1 MKEKIILLFI
11 GLLVFQGSYSQP
23 AEASRHSWADSVL
36 HQMSLDEKIGQLFMI
51 AAYSNKNE
59 NYENELEK
67 QIRQYHVGGLIFFQ
81 GKPTQQIKLT
91 NRYQKAAK
99 YPLMIGMD
107 AEHGVGWRL
116 ETAMEFPKMLTNGA
130 IRKDSLIYAL
140 GATIAR
146 HCQELEVHVN
156 FAPVASRHQT
166 LSGAWR
172 YRYRFSPYP
181 ACHPTFPPTPRLCR
195 TLSLPA
201 SDRSR
206 HSGGYGLPSGG

>member
-23 AEASRHSWADSVL
+23 AEVSRHSWADSVL

-107 AEHGVGWRL
+107 AEHGVG
-116 ETAMEFPKMLTNGA
+116 
-130 IRKDSLIYAL
+130 
-140 GATIAR
+140 
-146 HCQELEVHVN
+146 
-156 FAPVASRHQT
+156 
-166 LSGAWR
+166 
-172 YRYRFSPYP
+172 
-181 ACHPTFPPTPRLCR
+181 
-195 TLSLPA
+195 
-201 SDRSR
+201 
-206 HSGGYGLPSGG
+206 

>member
-11 GLLVFQGSYSQP
+11 GILVFQGSYSQS
-23 AEASRHSWADSVL
+23 AEASRHSWADSIL

-99 YPLMIGMD
+99 YPLMRNT
-107 AEHGVGWRL
+107 E
-116 ETAMEFPKMLTNGA
+116 
-130 IRKDSLIYAL
+130 
-140 GATIAR
+140 
-146 HCQELEVHVN
+146 
-156 FAPVASRHQT
+156 
-166 LSGAWR
+166 
-172 YRYRFSPYP
+172 
-181 ACHPTFPPTPRLCR
+181 
-195 TLSLPA
+195 
-201 SDRSR
+201 
-206 HSGGYGLPSGG
+206 

>member
-81 GKPTQQIKLT
+81 GKPTQQVKLT

-116 ETAMEFPKMLTNGA
+116 ETADGIPQNADQRG
-130 IRKDSLIYAL
+130 
-140 GATIAR
+140 
-146 HCQELEVHVN
+146 
-156 FAPVASRHQT
+156 
-166 LSGAWR
+166 
-172 YRYRFSPYP
+172 YP
-181 ACHPTFPPTPRLCR
+181 ER
-195 TLSLPA
+195 
-201 SDRSR
+201 
-206 HSGGYGLPSGG
+206 